1 MTFPYLYIFLL
12 YSSPLPSHLPIS
24 PIHFSFLASSPS
36 IFEPF
41 YLDTVS
47 SLLCVY
53 EYSNNVMWKTAA
65 CNIYHLLRVLT
76 LFFFSHFWY
85 YLILGEIDIDATF
98 MIEHSTIIYLQPF
111 GRLWVS
117 AVIMTYGKKKYLW
130 SGLRVAKR
138 YHPSSP

>member
-76 LFFFSHFWY
+76 LFFFLPF
-85 YLILGEIDIDATF
+85 LILPDSWRNWHRCHIYDWTF
-98 MIEHSTIIYLQPF
+98 NHHLF
-111 GRLWVS
+111 
-117 AVIMTYGKKKYLW
+117 AALW
-130 SGLRVAKR
+130 SVMSLCSYYDLRQKEVSLIRAE
-138 YHPSSP
+138 SS